1 MQLLLSTCF
10 QMHFTGANIKSAKL
24 EDYIPNMNLVFAHLR
39 NKCAH
44 LRKILID
51 KESTELNWLD
61 SKGVC
66 WVLIPSFERFESL
79 RVGGSNPCPVKVYF
93 HLWPKRTWGQHISY
107 KDNGQP
113 YIILD
118 MKIALPSLI
127 RGSWMDRAICSAVL
141 MQHRLLEGAA
151 GIPQP
156 PFPQI
161 TPSIQTRSAMSHQSG
176 GPSCVCSA
184 GLLTQSGGTLD
195 KWEARW
201 SEG

>member
-1 MQLLLSTCF
+1 
-10 QMHFTGANIKSAKL
+10 
-24 EDYIPNMNLVFAHLR
+24 
-39 NKCAH
+39 
-44 LRKILID
+44 
-51 KESTELNWLD
+51 
-61 SKGVC
+61 
-66 WVLIPSFERFESL
+66 
-79 RVGGSNPCPVKVYF
+79 
-93 HLWPKRTWGQHISY
+93 
-107 KDNGQP
+107 
-113 YIILD
+113 
-118 MKIALPSLI
+118 MKIALPSLKEAA
-127 RGSWMDRAICSAVL
+127 GWTELCSAVL